1 MLLTLIPAS
10 CILSVCAARYSE
22 IYFVTVVCGNYN
34 KYGPGRWTDARGSE
48 AWSEATAN
56 ASKCASPDS
65 KSQLTAH
72 GVLGTKYSCTGPTVQ
87 LNS

>member
-34 KYGPGRWTDARGSE
+34 KYGPGRWTDARERGMVGG
-48 AWSEATAN
+48 N
-56 ASKCASPDS
+56 GQRK
-65 KSQLTAH
+65 
-72 GVLGTKYSCTGPTVQ
+72 
-87 LNS
+87 